1 MTNRNQ
7 DSNCS
12 SFNNK
17 TMFDDFNGFVGG
29 SRNSFSGRSNMPIN
43 WSNAKGKSSG
53 DRPCTSTC
61 KSCLDSGHL
70 SSACNSNGK
79 CCGAVG
85 GAKQINR
92 KQKAIKEEE
101 KVIVE
106 PIQSTGL
113 AESECGSVQC
123 FCENGQV
130 RRGRIRYCN
139 TNCDRCFELAC
150 RNMCRNPIKAEKTNS
165 QTQNFTGMGSTFPKG
180 SGSYFDGNNRMRQGR
195 AMDNGGLRL
204 R

>member
-29 SRNSFSGRSNMPIN
+29 SRNSFSGKSNMPIN
-43 WSNAKGKSSG
+43 WSNAKGMSKAPNKSVV
-53 DRPCTSTC
+53 P
-61 KSCLDSGHL
+61 
-70 SSACNSNGK
+70 
-79 CCGAVG
+79 
-85 GAKQINR
+85 
-92 KQKAIKEEE
+92 IKN
-101 KVIVE
+101 
-106 PIQSTGL
+106 TGL
-113 AESECGSVQC
+113 ATGNCGTLEITCPDGSYHRVS
-123 FCENGQV
+123 
-130 RRGRIRYCN
+130 I
-139 TNCDRCFELAC
+139 TNCTSGDCERCREKVVRSVCKSGGA
-150 RNMCRNPIKAEKTNS
+150 RNKKNPMTRKPETK
-165 QTQNFTGMGSTFPKG
+165 NFTGMGSTFPKG

>member
-43 WSNAKGKSSG
+43 WSNAKGMSSG
-53 DRPCTSTC
+53 DKPCTSTC

-92 KQKAIKEEE
+92 KQKARTKEE
-101 KVIVE
+101 KVILE
-106 PIQSTGL
+106 PIQSTDL
-113 AESECGSVQC
+113 AEGGCGTVQC
-123 FCENGQV
+123 YCPNGSYK
-130 RRGRIRYCN
+130 RARIRYC
-139 TNCDRCFELAC
+139 TTTCDRCVQLAC
-150 RNMCRNPIKAEKTNS
+150 RNLCRKGAKAEKTNS
-165 QTQNFTGMGSTFPKG
+165 QTQNFTGIGSTFSKG
-180 SGSYFDGNNRMRQGR
+180 TGNYFDGNNRMRQGR
-195 AMDNGGLRL
+195 AMNNGGLRL

>member
-29 SRNSFSGRSNMPIN
+29 NRNSFSGKSNMPIN
-43 WSNAKGKSSG
+43 WSNAKGMSKAPNKSVVPNNNT
-53 DRPCTSTC
+53 D
-61 KSCLDSGHL
+61 LYE
-70 SSACNSNGK
+70 
-79 CCGAVG
+79 G
-85 GAKQINR
+85 G
-92 KQKAIKEEE
+92 
-101 KVIVE
+101 
-106 PIQSTGL
+106 
-113 AESECGSVQC
+113 CGSVQIYC
-123 FCENGQV
+123 PDGSYHRVNINKCTSGDCDDCIGRATARFCRSGNRTEMKSK
-130 RRGRIRYCN
+130 
-139 TNCDRCFELAC
+139 EA
-150 RNMCRNPIKAEKTNS
+150 K
-165 QTQNFTGMGSTFPKG
+165 NFTGMGSTFPKG